1 MLEISETI
9 KQLKRILTKEKQIQ
23 KTKIL
28 SEFLFGEQLANEMT
42 KDNPTNI
49 EALETAIFMLS
60 ALKIKNNRS
69 EKDESTKSDDT

>member
-28 SEFLFGEQLANEMT
+28 SEFLFGEQLTNEMT